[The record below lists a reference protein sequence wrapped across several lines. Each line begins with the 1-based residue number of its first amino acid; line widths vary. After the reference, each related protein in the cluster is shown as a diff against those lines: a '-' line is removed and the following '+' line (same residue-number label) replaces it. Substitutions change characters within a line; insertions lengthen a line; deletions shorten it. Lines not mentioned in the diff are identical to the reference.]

1 MIKGITQQGSFIT
14 VSNGSPSSTYISAGS
29 VGSGIMRYNG
39 NMNCI
44 EVNDGSIWKQLES
57 SYATV
62 GLTPEAESILQWA
75 RQKRN
80 EEIEM
85 TALGKT
91 HPAVKIAVENLNKAE
106 QQLKATVILSRE
118 TANDYS
124 DAEVMQ
130 AP

>member
-14 VSNGSPSSTYISAGS
+14 VSNGSPSTTYISAGS
-29 VGSGIMRYNG
+29 VGSGMMRYNG

-44 EVNDGSIWKQLES
+44 EVNDGNMWKQLES

-80 EEIEM
+80 EELEM

-91 HPAVKIAVENLNKAE
+91 HPAVKIALENIKKAE
-106 QQLKATVILSRE
+106 QQLKATIILSRE
-118 TANDYS
+118 TANDYG
-124 DAEVMQ
+124 DAEAMQ

>member
-14 VSNGSPSSTYISAGS
+14 VSNGSPSTTYISAGS
-29 VGSGIMRYNG
+29 VGSGMMRYNG

-44 EVNDGSIWKQLES
+44 EVNDGNMWKQLES

-80 EEIEM
+80 EELEM

-91 HPAVKIAVENLNKAE
+91 HPAVKIALENIKKAE

-118 TANDYS
+118 TANDYG

>member
-1 MIKGITQQGSFIT
+1 M
-14 VSNGSPSSTYISAGS
+14 
-29 VGSGIMRYNG
+29 
-39 NMNCI
+39 
-44 EVNDGSIWKQLES
+44 WKQLES
-57 SYATV
+57 SYASV

-80 EEIEM
+80 EELEM
-85 TALGKT
+85 TALGNT

-118 TANDYS
+118 TANDYG